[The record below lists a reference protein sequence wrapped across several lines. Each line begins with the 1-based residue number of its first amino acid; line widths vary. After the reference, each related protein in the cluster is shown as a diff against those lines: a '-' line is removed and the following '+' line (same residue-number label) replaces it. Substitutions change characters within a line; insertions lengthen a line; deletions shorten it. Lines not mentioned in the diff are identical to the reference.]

1 MKSKSPCF
9 DRAEFD
15 AEMERLKEV
24 PCLMNDEWEL
34 SEAMDKADAENS
46 AKAELES
53 SSKRD

>member
-1 MKSKSPCF
+1 MF

-15 AEMERLKEV
+15 SEMERLKEI

-34 SEAMDKADAENS
+34 SEAMDTADAENS
-46 AKAELES
+46 AKAELEG